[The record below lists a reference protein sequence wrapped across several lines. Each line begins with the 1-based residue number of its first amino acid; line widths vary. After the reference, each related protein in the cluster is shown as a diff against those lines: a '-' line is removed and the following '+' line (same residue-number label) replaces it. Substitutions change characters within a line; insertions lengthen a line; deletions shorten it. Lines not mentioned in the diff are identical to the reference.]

1 MLVHLLLGTY
11 LLTRP
16 VSPPLLPLS
25 EDHVNVEIVASSD
38 VPVFNRREQ
47 APVSNDVPQS
57 LDAGERTKD
66 DDATVEE
73 LAQSSNA
80 AKAVVPTKMLS
91 EQVLADA
98 RSGDSR
104 EELLKLA
111 PADQVDQLCGLEAMA
126 QVAAWNSEIQ
136 PEKVISYVIEDPVLD
151 GDVFTAEG
159 AALQSKSNWYR
170 IRFKCTLDPDH
181 GSVVAFEF
189 VFGALISREDWP
201 KYMLHDENEV
211 H

>member
-38 VPVFNRREQ
+38 VP
-47 APVSNDVPQS
+47 QS
-57 LDAGERTKD
+57 FDAGERTKD

-73 LAQSSNA
+73 PSQSSNA
-80 AKAVVPTKMLS
+80 AKAVVPRKMLS

-111 PADQVDQLCGLEAMA
+111 PADQVEQLCGLEAMA

-170 IRFKCTLDPDH
+170 IRFKCTLDPGH

-189 VFGALISREDWP
+189 VFGALIPREDWP